1 MSLTITRSAAGIALL
16 TALAAGCGSAG
27 TTPSQG
33 TQPKPASPAATATH
47 PAAQAKA
54 AHVVRRHHHR
64 RHHHHAAPSVAPTT
78 APASPPPM
86 ANPIPQGNGGDHD
99 ADNNGGPSDGDGD
112 I

>member
-1 MSLTITRSAAGIALL
+1 
-16 TALAAGCGSAG
+16 
-27 TTPSQG
+27 
-33 TQPKPASPAATATH
+33 
-47 PAAQAKA
+47 
-54 AHVVRRHHHR
+54 
-64 RHHHHAAPSVAPTT
+64 VAPTT